1 MLNRWFLT
9 GNVPLEFCVHYSHDA
24 WLVVVSYLVA
34 AFAAYTAFHLIARVR
49 AAASRPA
56 RFIWLTTAGVSMGFG
71 TWAMHF
77 IAMLAVNIPIQVR
90 FDLPTTALSAGF
102 AVVASAVA
110 FQVVAHDTL
119 NRCRLGVAG
128 VVLGGGIGLM
138 HYVGMAALRMPA
150 HIYFDPVLFGLSVVV
165 AVILATAA
173 LFVLSAVPQ
182 LHNNRFPLARL
193 AGAAVMGLAIV
204 LMHYTGMLAT
214 YIYPEPSAHELGTMF
229 DPPIMASAIAV
240 TTLLIAGLALVAAV
254 FDRRA
259 QRAEKLL
266 LEAVNS
272 ISEGFIIYDSD
283 DRIVLINDAYR
294 RLFPSGAARFV
305 RGLRFADF
313 LRQGVKAGEYPDTA
327 GREDEWLAE
336 RMRQHREGKGEFERQ
351 LGDGRWILRS
361 ERRMRNG
368 GTAGL
373 RIDITALKQAQ
384 TALRESEERLDRAQE
399 IAGIGSW
406 EMDLKSDRVIWS
418 KQVYRMS
425 GTTPPDVNDST
436 EKFAKVIGEHNEAMI
451 SEWISDLEN
460 GKTPGPIEYRIKRP
474 DGQERVVSLEGRPIH
489 DSDGHIAKLAGTVQD
504 ITERRFTEQQLSQAQ
519 KMETVGQ
526 LTGGLAHD
534 FNNIMGA
541 VIGNLDM
548 VMESV
553 PPGSSADECC
563 RTALD
568 AALSGAELVKRL
580 LAFSRRQTLQPRPI
594 RLDETIASVLPL
606 IKRTLGEQISIETQ
620 LAPSLWSA
628 IADRVQLETAI
639 LNLTVNARDAMPSG
653 GTLTIETSNV
663 AVDAAFS
670 NAAGDLKPG
679 EYVVISVSDT
689 GSGMPPEVLNRVFE
703 PFFTTKPPGAGSG
716 LGLSMVFG
724 TMQQLGGSV
733 HIYSEAG
740 VGTTVRLYLPRA
752 RVSDDA
758 ERDRLANAEPIAGGT
773 EHILLV
779 EDSAPI
785 RVLGTKVLQGLGYR
799 VTTYDSADAAM
810 DFLES
815 GEPIDL
821 LFTDVVM
828 AGRFDGVALA
838 REVRR
843 RDPNVPILFT
853 SGFASPVMLRQQI
866 DELGADLIPKPYRKA
881 DLALLVRS
889 ILDRVSAPVA

>member
-1 MLNRWFLT
+1 
-9 GNVPLEFCVHYSHDA
+9 
-24 WLVVVSYLVA
+24 
-34 AFAAYTAFHLIARVR
+34 
-49 AAASRPA
+49 
-56 RFIWLTTAGVSMGFG
+56 
-71 TWAMHF
+71 
-77 IAMLAVNIPIQVR
+77 
-90 FDLPTTALSAGF
+90 
-102 AVVASAVA
+102 
-110 FQVVAHDTL
+110 
-119 NRCRLGVAG
+119 
-128 VVLGGGIGLM
+128 
-138 HYVGMAALRMPA
+138 
-150 HIYFDPVLFGLSVVV
+150 
-165 AVILATAA
+165 
-173 LFVLSAVPQ
+173 
-182 LHNNRFPLARL
+182 
-193 AGAAVMGLAIV
+193 
-204 LMHYTGMLAT
+204 
-214 YIYPEPSAHELGTMF
+214 
-229 DPPIMASAIAV
+229 
-240 TTLLIAGLALVAAV
+240 
-254 FDRRA
+254 
-259 QRAEKLL
+259 
-266 LEAVNS
+266 
-272 ISEGFIIYDSD
+272 
-283 DRIVLINDAYR
+283 
-294 RLFPSGAARFV
+294 
-305 RGLRFADF
+305 
-313 LRQGVKAGEYPDTA
+313 
-327 GREDEWLAE
+327 
-336 RMRQHREGKGEFERQ
+336 
-351 LGDGRWILRS
+351 
-361 ERRMRNG
+361 
-368 GTAGL
+368 
-373 RIDITALKQAQ
+373 
-384 TALRESEERLDRAQE
+384 
-399 IAGIGSW
+399 
-406 EMDLKSDRVIWS
+406 
-418 KQVYRMS
+418 
-425 GTTPPDVNDST
+425 
-436 EKFAKVIGEHNEAMI
+436 
-451 SEWISDLEN
+451 
-460 GKTPGPIEYRIKRP
+460 
-474 DGQERVVSLEGRPIH
+474 VVSLEGRPIH

-889 ILDRVSAPVA
+889 ILDRVSAPVARNASTHPRRRWAIGEDCRHHRARQRLVSRCLCVSGGFSGLPSQSPTGCDHAGPAVGRF